1 MAHPSSVLITGAS
14 TGIGLAC
21 ALRLDRLGWRVCAG
35 VRSAADA
42 TRLQG
47 LGSGR
52 MAPVLLDVTDPARV
66 DAVRA
71 DLEESL
77 GEHGLDLLVN
87 NAGIA
92 AAGPLEYLPIAEFRR
107 LQEVNVVGLLAVT
120 QAMLPLIRR
129 ARGRIINVGSISGRM
144 VNPFVGAYAASKHAV
159 EALTDALRLEL
170 AEWGIQVAL
179 IEPGMIQT
187 PIWAKGETEA
197 QARRDRFPAEAEAL
211 YGPLLDGFARMVRPA
226 IARAASPE
234 LVADAVEHA
243 ALAEVPRT
251 RYLVGRDARVRLALK
266 RLLPDRVLDAL
277 ILRLLRRS
285 RESA

>member
-1 MAHPSSVLITGAS
+1 MAHPPAVLITGAS

-21 ALRLDRLGWRVCAG
+21 ALRLDRRGWRVYAG
-35 VRSAADA
+35 VRREADA

-52 MAPVLLDVTDPARV
+52 MSPVLLDVTDSTQVA
-66 DAVRA
+66 AVRTQ
-71 DLEESL
+71 LEE
-77 GEHGLDLLVN
+77 GMREHGLDLLVN

-92 AAGPLEYLPIAEFRR
+92 AAGPLEFLPITEFRR

-129 ARGRIINVGSISGRM
+129 AGGRIINVGSISGRM

-159 EALTDALRLEL
+159 EALSDALRLEL
-170 AEWGIQVAL
+170 AEWGIRVVL

-187 PIWAKGETEA
+187 PIWAKGEAEA

-243 ALAEVPRT
+243 ALAEVPRA

-266 RLLPDRVLDAL
+266 RFLPDRALDAL
-277 ILRLLRRS
+277 ILGLLRRS
-285 RESA
+285 RGAP

>member
-1 MAHPSSVLITGAS
+1 MIPPRSVLITGAS

-21 ALRLDRLGWRVCAG
+21 ALRLDRRGWRVCAG
-35 VRSAADA
+35 VRREADA

-52 MAPVLLDVTDPARV
+52 IATVRLDVTDPVQVA
-66 DAVRA
+66 AVRA
-71 DLEESL
+71 ELEEAV
-77 GEHGLDLLVN
+77 GAHGLDLLVN

-144 VNPFVGAYAASKHAV
+144 VNPFTGAYAASKHAV
-159 EALTDALRLEL
+159 EALSDALRIEL
-170 AEWGIQVAL
+170 AEWGIHVAL
-179 IEPGMIQT
+179 IEPGMIET
-187 PIWAKGETEA
+187 PIWAKAEVEA
-197 QARRDRFPAEAEAL
+197 HASRGRFPAEAEAL

-266 RLLPDRVLDAL
+266 RFLPDRVLDAL

-285 RESA
+285 RGAA